1 MPAVQ
6 TSYATFQAPGYLGM
20 VANGEW
26 VTNVISRIVDPAA
39 AVPVAPGDPVLQ
51 GSSEQLVV
59 SANGGSGVFRGIA
72 VRDVALPPSAG
83 DVFAPTVTVGVMT
96 KGVVWV
102 NAAAAVSPGQPAFY
116 TAAGALT
123 AASSGNTAIPGALWE
138 SAAATPG
145 LAKLRLG

>member
-1 MPAVQ
+1 MPVVQ
-6 TSYATFQAPGYLGM
+6 SSYSNVQAPGTLGM

-26 VTNVISRIVDPAA
+26 VTNIVSRVVDPAA
-39 AVPVAPGDPVLQ
+39 AASVSPGDPVLQ
-51 GSSEQLVV
+51 GAAEQLVV
-59 SANGGSGVFRGIA
+59 AANGGIGPFRGIA
-72 VRDVALPPSAG
+72 IRDTTLPPGAG
-83 DVFAPTVTVGVMT
+83 DAFAPTVTVGVMT

-123 AASSGNTAIPGALWE
+123 AASSGNAAIPGALWE

>member
-6 TSYATFQAPGYLGM
+6 TSYNNFQSPGYLGM

-26 VTNVISRIVDPAA
+26 VTNIVSRVVDPAA
-39 AVPVAPGDPVLQ
+39 TAAVAPGDPVLQ
-51 GSSEQLVV
+51 GASEQLVV
-59 SANGGSGVFRGIA
+59 SANGGSGAFRGIA
-72 VRDVALPPSAG
+72 IRDATLPPTAG

-102 NAAAAVSPGQPAFY
+102 NATAAVSPGQPVYF
-116 TAAGALT
+116 TASGQLT
-123 AASSGNTAIPGALWE
+123 PVATGNTAISGALWE
-138 SAAATPG
+138 SATTGAA

>member
-6 TSYATFQAPGYLGM
+6 TGYSTFQAAGVLGM
-20 VANGEW
+20 MANGEW
-26 VTNVISRIVDPAA
+26 LTNVISRIVDPAA
-39 AVPVAPGDPVLQ
+39 ANPIAPGDPVLQ
-51 GSSEQLVV
+51 GASEQLVIP
-59 SANGGSGVFRGIA
+59 ANGGSGAFRGMAI
-72 VRDVALPPSAG
+72 RDATLPPGAG
-83 DVFAPTVTVGVMT
+83 DVFAPTATLGVMT
-96 KGVVWV
+96 KGVIWV

-123 AASSGNTAIPGALWE
+123 ATATGNTAIPGALWE

>member
-6 TSYATFQAPGYLGM
+6 TNYSNFQPPGTLGM
-20 VANGEW
+20 VANAEW
-26 VTNVISRIVDPAA
+26 ATNVISRVVDPAA
-39 AVPVAPGDPVLQ
+39 AASVAPGDPVLQ
-51 GSSEQLVV
+51 GASEQLVV
-59 SANGGSGVFRGIA
+59 SANGASGAFRGIA
-72 VRDVALPPSAG
+72 IRDTTLPPTAG

-102 NAAAAVSPGQPAFY
+102 NAAAAVSPGQPAFF
-116 TAAGALT
+116 TGAGALT
-123 AASSGNTAIPGALWE
+123 NVATGNTAIPGAIWE